1 MIRSMTGFGKAA
13 TEIPGK
19 KISVEIRS
27 LNSKQLD
34 INTRMPWIYKEKEIE
49 IREMLNR
56 VLERGKIDFSVY
68 VDVQDDQNA
77 PKVNKEVVKNY
88 YRQLKEVAGDL
99 YIDADDQL
107 LSIIMRMPETMRAE
121 KESLSE
127 DEWKILSDLI
137 AEAARCVD
145 EYRIEEGRAIEK
157 DLKDK
162 IASIRSLMKQIEPF
176 EKSRVDNIRERIH
189 TSLESLGTQ
198 NMDLNR
204 FEQELLFYLEKLDI
218 NEEKVRLTKH
228 CEYFLETIDLKESSG
243 KKLGF
248 ISQEIGREINTIGS
262 KANDATIQGLVVKM
276 KDELEKIKE
285 QVLNAL

>member
-1 MIRSMTGFGKAA
+1 MIRSMTGFGKST

-19 KISVEIRS
+19 KITVEIRS

-34 INTRMPWIYKEKEIE
+34 ISSRIPWVYKEKEIE
-49 IREMLNR
+49 MREIINR
-56 VLERGKIDFSVY
+56 ALDRGKIDFSIF
-68 VDVQDDQNA
+68 VDVIDDSNA
-77 PKVNKEVVKNY
+77 PTINKALVKNY

-107 LSIIMRMPETMRAE
+107 LSIIMRLPETLRTE
-121 KESLSE
+121 KETMSEEEWTTLSALISE
-127 DEWKILSDLI
+127 ALEMVDNYRADEGKS
-137 AEAARCVD
+137 
-145 EYRIEEGRAIEK
+145 IEK
-157 DLKDK
+157 DLKER
-162 IASIRSLMKQIEPF
+162 ISNISRMLEEIEPF
-176 EKSRVDNIRERIH
+176 EKSRVDNIRERI
-189 TSLESLGTQ
+189 LNNLASLGTEGTD
-198 NMDLNR
+198 MSR

-228 CEYFLETIDLKESSG
+228 CEYFLETMALEGANG

-262 KANDATIQGLVVKM
+262 KSNDAAMQGIVVRM

-285 QVLNAL
+285 QVLNVL

>member
-1 MIRSMTGFGKAA
+1 MTGFGKST

-19 KISVEIRS
+19 KITVEIRS

-34 INTRMPWIYKEKEIE
+34 ISSRIPWVYKEKEIE
-49 IREMLNR
+49 MREIINR
-56 VLERGKIDFSVY
+56 ALDRGKIDFSIF
-68 VDVQDDQNA
+68 VDVIDDSNA
-77 PKVNKEVVKNY
+77 PTINKALVKNY

-107 LSIIMRMPETMRAE
+107 LSIIMRLPETLRTE
-121 KESLSE
+121 KETMSEEEWTTLSALISE
-127 DEWKILSDLI
+127 ALEMVDNYRADEGKS
-137 AEAARCVD
+137 
-145 EYRIEEGRAIEK
+145 IEK
-157 DLKDK
+157 DLKER
-162 IASIRSLMKQIEPF
+162 ISNISRMLEEIEPF
-176 EKSRVDNIRERIH
+176 EKSRVDNIRERI
-189 TSLESLGTQ
+189 LNNLASLGTEGTD
-198 NMDLNR
+198 MSR

-228 CEYFLETIDLKESSG
+228 CEYFLETMALEGANG

-262 KANDATIQGLVVKM
+262 KSNDAAMQGIVVRM

-285 QVLNAL
+285 QVLNVL

>member
-1 MIRSMTGFGKAA
+1 MIRSMTGFGKAT

-19 KISVEIRS
+19 KISVEIRA

-49 IREMLNR
+49 IRELLNR

-77 PKVNKEVVKNY
+77 PRVNKEVVKNY

-121 KESLSE
+121 KESLSDE
-127 DEWKILSDLI
+127 EWKILSDLI
-137 AEAARCVD
+137 AEAAQLVD

-162 IASIRSLMKQIEPF
+162 IASISALMKEIEPF
-176 EKSRVDNIRERIH
+176 EKRRVDNIRERIH
-189 TSLESLGTQ
+189 ASLESLGTQ

-204 FEQELLFYLEKLDI
+204 FEQELLFYIEKLDI

-262 KANDATIQGLVVKM
+262 KANDATIQGIVVRM